1 MFPVYRMM
9 RVFLTMV
16 MTLLSTK
23 AFEISSPSSNLRLKS
38 FSASAFGSAS
48 ASASSRTGSSS
59 ARFGLIEDIQ
69 DGIAGFAKR
78 FTHKASASHILI
90 KGADSES
97 KLNELLPEITA
108 DNFATYASKYS
119 SCPSAAKGGALGTSA
134 PGQMVKEFDK
144 VSEASLPF
152 GRRA

>member
-1 MFPVYRMM
+1 MM

-23 AFEISSPSSNLRLKS
+23 AFEISSPSNNLRLKS

-119 SCPSAAKGGALGTSA
+119 SCPSAAKGGALGTFA

>member
-23 AFEISSPSSNLRLKS
+23 AFEISSPLSNLRLKS
-38 FSASAFGSAS
+38 F
-48 ASASSRTGSSS
+48 SRTGSSS

-119 SCPSAAKGGALGTSA
+119 SCPSAAKGGALGTFA

>member
-23 AFEISSPSSNLRLKS
+23 AFEISSPSNNLRLKS
-38 FSASAFGSAS
+38 FSASAFG
-48 ASASSRTGSSS
+48 RTGSSS

-119 SCPSAAKGGALGTSA
+119 SCPSAAKGGALGTFA

>member
-1 MFPVYRMM
+1 
-9 RVFLTMV
+9 MV
-16 MTLLSTK
+16 MTLLSTT

-38 FSASAFGSAS
+38 FSASAFGSASAS

-119 SCPSAAKGGALGTSA
+119 SCPSAAKGGALGTFA